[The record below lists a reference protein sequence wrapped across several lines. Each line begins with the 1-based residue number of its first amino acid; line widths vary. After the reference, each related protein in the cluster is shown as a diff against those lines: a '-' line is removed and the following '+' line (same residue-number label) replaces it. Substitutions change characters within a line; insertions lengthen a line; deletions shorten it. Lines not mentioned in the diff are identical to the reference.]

1 MNLKSYLDKVEC
13 ERIIMPEATDA
24 HFMRVTTDRHE
35 MKMQRVVDVQPVLEH
50 VALFRKINQES
61 NGFWQGREGRAI
73 GSIPTDVMQTIRG
86 HARGDEQ
93 EVDRLIKKWLK
104 LNPEFCSVSSQSF

>member
-1 MNLKSYLDKVEC
+1 MNLNSYLDKVES
-13 ERIIMPEATDA
+13 EHIISPEATDA

-35 MKMQRVVDVQPVLEH
+35 MKMQRVIDVQPVLEH
-50 VALFRKINQES
+50 VAEFRKANQET

-86 HARGDEQ
+86 YAKGDAKE
-93 EVDRLIKKWLK
+93 EDRLIKKWLK
-104 LNPEFCSVSSQSF
+104 LNPQFCSVSAQSF